1 MVYAVLPLALVAGGA
16 WQGALVMFA
25 FGLGTLPNL
34 VAVDVAVTRISA
46 DGRLVASRSWMKLA
60 AGVVIIAFGISG
72 LAHAAR
78 VAGHDSPVVN
88 ALASICHR

>member
-16 WQGALVMFA
+16 WQGALVMLA
-25 FGLGTLPNL
+25 FGIGTLPNL
-34 VAVDVAVTRISA
+34 VALDVAATRLTA
-46 DGRLVASRSWMKLA
+46 DGQLVASRPWLKLA
-60 AGVVIIAFGISG
+60 AGVVIIAFGLSG

-78 VAGHDSPVVN
+78 VAGHDSAVVN

>member
-1 MVYAVLPLALVAGGA
+1 MVYAVLPLALVAGGPL
-16 WQGALVMFA
+16 QGAVVMLA

-34 VAVDVAVTRISA
+34 AVVDVAATRIA
-46 DGRLVASRSWMKLA
+46 ANGQLVASRSWLKIA
-60 AGVVIIAFGISG
+60 AGVVIIAFGLSG

-88 ALASICHR
+88 ALASIWHH